1 MHRGLLK
8 RGADAA
14 DDLEFEPYFSA
25 FIQRPDLPCFGRPRS
40 WRAMGRKMFDS
51 KLARGSI
58 VLAAT
63 FVAAVFWSASA
74 SPAAADDV
82 IRFGAPLPL
91 TGPLAPEG
99 IKQQQG
105 YDLWAEQAN
114 KAGGISVGGKK
125 YKVEIVY
132 ADYQSNTPRAV
143 QTTEQMIT
151 QDNINFL
158 FGAFGSGAAKA
169 ASTVSEKYK
178 VPTMAAAASS
188 SQVYDQGYKYLFGT
202 FTPND
207 TLTTPLT
214 QIIRS
219 QAPDVKKVAI
229 LARNDLFPLA
239 IAQEMEKSA
248 KANGFEVVYFEKYAI
263 GTLDH
268 SATLSQ
274 MKSLA
279 PQWIFITG
287 YINDLLLVR
296 KQMVDQE
303 MKAPVVTMIAGPAY
317 QDFIEQAGATAENIT
332 SASWWHPA
340 EQYDGK
346 DIFGTTSNFVKLFH
360 DRYKSDPD
368 YGQASAAVCGALF
381 QMAIERAGS
390 LDRDKVR
397 DELAKLDVMTFWGPV
412 KFGPNG
418 QINSLEP
425 PVFQIQGAKPIVLF
439 PSAIKQ
445 GELKL
450 GVN

>member
-1 MHRGLLK
+1 MNQLWI
-8 RGADAA
+8 A
-14 DDLEFEPYFSA
+14 
-25 FIQRPDLPCFGRPRS
+25 RS
-40 WRAMGRKMFDS
+40 VR
-51 KLARGSI
+51 LSI
-58 VLAAT
+58 SL
-63 FVAAVFWSASA
+63 FVAALAWGAQLSTASA
-74 SPAAADDV
+74 EDV
-82 IRFGAPLPL
+82 IRFGAPLPI
-91 TGPLAPEG
+91 TGPLAPEAV
-99 IKQQQG
+99 KQQQG
-105 YDLWAEQAN
+105 YNLWAEQAN

-132 ADYQSNTPRAV
+132 TDYQSNTPRAV
-143 QTTEQMIT
+143 QATEQMIT
-151 QDNINFL
+151 QDNVNFM

-178 VPTMAAAASS
+178 VPTLAATASS

-214 QIIRS
+214 KIIRA
-219 QAPDVKKVAI
+219 QVPEVKKVAI

-268 SATLSQ
+268 SAAVSQ
-274 MKSLA
+274 IKSLA
-279 PQWIFITG
+279 PQWIFVTG
-287 YINDLLLVR
+287 YTNDLLLVR

-317 QDFIEQAGATAENIT
+317 QEFIDALGQSAENIT
-332 SASWWHPA
+332 SAAWWHPA
-340 EQYDGK
+340 EQYQGK
-346 DIFGTTSNFVKLFH
+346 DIFGSTANFVKLFKAK
-360 DRYKSDPD
+360 YNSEPD
-368 YGQASAAVCGALF
+368 YGQASAALCGALF
-381 QMAIERAGS
+381 QMAIEKADS

-397 DELAKLDVMTFWGPV
+397 DELAKLDVVTFFGPV
-412 KFGPNG
+412 KFGVNG

-425 PVFQIQGAKPIVLF
+425 PVFQIQSGKPVVLF
-439 PSAIKQ
+439 PQAIKQ
-445 GELKL
+445 GELKI

>member
-1 MHRGLLK
+1 MNK
-8 RGADAA
+8 
-14 DDLEFEPYFSA
+14 
-25 FIQRPDLPCFGRPRS
+25 S
-40 WRAMGRKMFDS
+40 WVFRYAR
-51 KLARGSI
+51 LA
-58 VLAAT
+58 VPLW
-63 FVAAVFWSASA
+63 AAVVACVASNASA
-74 SPAAADDV
+74 EDV
-82 IRFGAPLPL
+82 IRFGAPLPI
-91 TGPLAPEG
+91 TGPLAPEA

-105 YDLWAEQAN
+105 YDLWAEEAN

-143 QTTEQMIT
+143 QATEQMIT
-151 QDNINFL
+151 QGNVNFM

-178 VPTMAAAASS
+178 VPTLAATASS
-188 SQVYDQGYKYLFGT
+188 VQVYDQGYKYLFGT

-214 QIIRS
+214 QIIK
-219 QAPDVKKVAI
+219 AKVPEVKKVAI

-248 KANGFEVVYFEKYAI
+248 KANGFDLVYFEKYAI

-268 SATLSQ
+268 SAALSQ
-274 MKSLA
+274 IKSLA
-279 PQWIFITG
+279 PQWIFVTG

-317 QDFIEQAGATAENIT
+317 QEFIESGGKTAENIT

-340 EQYDGK
+340 ERYDGK
-346 DIFGTTSNFVKLFH
+346 DIFGSTENFVKLFKAK
-360 DRYKSDPD
+360 YKSEPD
-368 YGQASAAVCGALF
+368 YGQASAALCGALF
-381 QMAIERAGS
+381 QMAIEKAGS

-397 DELAKLDVMTFWGPV
+397 DELARLDAVTFFGPV
-412 KFGPNG
+412 RFGANG
-418 QINSLEP
+418 QINSLDP
-425 PVFQIQGAKPIVLF
+425 PVFQIQGAKPVVLF
-439 PSAIKQ
+439 PEAIKQ
-445 GELKL
+445 GDLKV